1 MRCFEK
7 CPVISG
13 GDQTELVARN
23 VHSSIQ
29 NIFIESQ
36 YIFIYKRPYL
46 FTYLLPD
53 TILVLHKATNQS
65 ESLLILVRGTSHKQI
80 ECSYTHRTLLYIHDD
95 RGDTCYE
102 EKHNSKNKRMLLMG
116 GKYFYISPMG
126 CSGKA
131 FLKSGI

>member
-80 ECSYTHRTLLYIHDD
+80 MSVHTHTEHCCTYTMTEVIPAMKKNTTVKIKEC
-95 RGDTCYE
+95 CWW
-102 EKHNSKNKRMLLMG
+102 G
-116 GKYFYISPMG
+116 GSIFIYCLWAARERPF
-126 CSGKA
+126 
-131 FLKSGI
+131 